1 MTVVHPVPLVD
12 AAERARIE
20 QGGLHE
26 TLFVEAGA
34 GTGKTHE
41 LVHRVVN
48 LVLGGVSLSAI
59 AAITFT
65 EAAGAELRDRLREA
79 FETRLAGDP
88 SDTDP
93 SDTDPLDAER
103 AACEQA
109 MADIDQA
116 AIGTL
121 HGFCLRI
128 LHEHPL
134 DIGLPPRIE
143 ILDEV
148 ASQIAFQ
155 ERWARFVDELYDDP
169 DAEEVVLRAW
179 ALGVEIDASRFKA
192 SFKDVAEVFE
202 SSWDRLDPLI
212 AEPSTALSPI
222 DTTAVALAID
232 HLRAMRAAGVPAED
246 KLLVRMLEVERSVA
260 EVLAEVDPVRQLR
273 LLKAHCA
280 GWKVGNLG
288 QQASWPDVKAARAVV
303 NAVGEQAAELV
314 ASVTDEVL
322 RQLGIRLAR
331 FTRDAAEQR
340 RAEGR
345 LVFHDLLVLA
355 RRLLRTSAE
364 ARAALHGRYQRLL
377 LDEFQDTDP
386 IQIEV
391 AVLIASAVE
400 AGGVDR
406 PWEDVATEPGRL
418 FFVGDPKQSIYR
430 FRRADIALFLEARD
444 RFAGDDRLVL
454 VQNFRTVPPVLDWVN
469 HAFGLLMPAE
479 EPGRQPAYQALSAH
493 RTIEDGADHRVVLLG
508 GARNGKAG
516 ELRDE
521 EAVAVA
527 RTVRSVHTE
536 PERWPVFDA
545 ATRQWRRP
553 RWADVTILLPTRTS
567 LRQLEDALDRE
578 EVPYRVAAGSLV
590 FDTQEVREV
599 LDALRAI
606 DDPGDEL
613 ALVSALRSPLYAC
626 SDVDLFTYHRA
637 GGRWDLSQP
646 TDASPAGHPVTR
658 AMAHLRSLAE
668 VRWWHE
674 PSALLDRLLRE
685 RNAFSLAFASHR
697 PREVWRRLRFI
708 VDQAR
713 AFEESGSGGL
723 RAFLVWAEL
732 QRSEGTRVH
741 EPLQAET
748 DDDAVTILTIHGA
761 KGLEFPI
768 TVVSGATTRAAGP
781 RRGPQVIWA
790 ADGPAVRL
798 SAKTATDNFDRLA
811 DLETEMDRYERAR
824 LLYVACTRARDHLVL
839 STFHKPGAD
848 AYGEWLTTAS
858 AGVEESL
865 CRRPPEAGVT
875 EDLEPGEPNELA
887 LDLSRATVAL
897 PVDDRA
903 AWLAEREALLAPHR
917 SPRFLSATAL
927 ASATALDADRADE
940 DDDPTDPPDPTL
952 PWGRARAASAV
963 GRAVHATLQL
973 VDDPADTE
981 RLVQLATRNAEAEAV
996 PHAVATIVALT
1007 RSGLRA
1013 PSVQA
1018 ARTAPRS
1025 WRELYVAAPL
1035 GAHAIEGYIDLLY
1048 ETPDGLVLVDYK
1060 TDRIHDEADVEAK
1073 LTRYAPQAAA
1083 YAVALEAS
1091 TGLVVTQARLVFCTM
1106 QDPIDRAIPDLAA
1119 AKQQI
1124 RALVTWGFAAK
1135 DLNPETDDRPD
1146 PAPPSP
1152 QES

>member
-12 AAERARIE
+12 AAERGRIE

-79 FETRLAGDP
+79 FESRLVGDP
-88 SDTDP
+88 
-93 SDTDPLDAER
+93 LVAER

-121 HGFCLRI
+121 HGFCLRV

-134 DIGLPPRIE
+134 DIELPPRIE

-155 ERWARFVDELYDDP
+155 ERWARFVDELYDDST
-169 DAEEVVLRAW
+169 AEELVLRAW
-179 ALGVEIDASRFKA
+179 ALGVEIDAASGKA
-192 SFKDVAEVFE
+192 SFKDVASVFE

-212 AEPSTALSPI
+212 AQPASAPSPL
-222 DTTAVALAID
+222 DTGALAHAFED
-232 HLRAMRAAGVPAED
+232 LRAVRATNLVAD
-246 KLLVRMLEVERSVA
+246 DRLLTRSLEVEQSLS
-260 EVLAEVDPVRQLR
+260 EVLAEPDPIRQLSLLR
-273 LLKAHCA
+273 LRRADWKSSGRGTKG
-280 GWKVGNLG
+280 GW
-288 QQASWPDVKAARAVV
+288 SDVKAARAAVD
-303 NAVGEQAAELV
+303 AVGEQGAELIAV
-314 ASVTDEVL
+314 VTDDIL
-322 RQLGIRLAR
+322 RQLSIRLAR

-355 RRLLRTSAE
+355 RRLLRTSGE

-400 AGGVDR
+400 AGDVER
-406 PWEDVATEPGRL
+406 HWEDVATEPGRL

-430 FRRADIALFLEARD
+430 FRRADIALFLKARD
-444 RFAGDDRLVL
+444 RFAAEGPVVL
-454 VQNFRTVPPVLDWVN
+454 RQNFRTVPPVLDWVN

-493 RTIEDGADHRVVLLG
+493 RTVEAGTDHRVVLLG
-508 GARNGKAG
+508 GARDGKAG

-521 EAVAVA
+521 EAAAVA
-527 RTVRSVHTE
+527 STVRSVHTE
-536 PERWPVFDA
+536 PERWPVFDEA
-545 ATRQWRRP
+545 IEQWRRP

-590 FDTQEVREV
+590 FDTQEVREA

-646 TDASPAGHPVTR
+646 PDAIPAGHPVTR
-658 AMAHLRSLAE
+658 AMAHLRSLADL
-668 VRWWHE
+668 RWWHE

-685 RNAFSLAFASHR
+685 RNAFALAFASRR

-713 AFEESGSGGL
+713 AFEESAGGGL
-723 RAFLVWAEL
+723 RAFLAWADL

-741 EPLQAET
+741 EPLLTET
-748 DDDAVTILTIHGA
+748 DDDAVAILTIHGA

-768 TVVSGATTRAAGP
+768 TVVSGATTKASG
-781 RRGPQVIWA
+781 RRTGPQVIWTEL
-790 ADGPAVRL
+790 GPEVKLNAN
-798 SAKTATDNFDRLA
+798 TATDNFDRLA
-811 DLETEMDRYERAR
+811 DLEAEMDVHERRR

-858 AGVEESL
+858 ADVEATL
-865 CRRPPEAGVT
+865 CRRPPDGPGAEGDVATSRSASLSGRLPDRKGADT
-875 EDLEPGEPNELA
+875 DLEPGRPNELA
-887 LDLSRATVAL
+887 LDLSRATVA
-897 PVDDRA
+897 PPADDRA
-903 AWLAEREALLAPHR
+903 AWLDEREALLDPHR
-917 SPRFLSATAL
+917 RPRFLSAT
-927 ASATALDADRADE
+927 SIVGATALDTPGGAADQ
-940 DDDPTDPPDPTL
+940 DDDPSEPPRPRP
-952 PWGRARAASAV
+952 PWRKGRAASAV

-973 VDDPADTE
+973 VEFPADTD
-981 RLVQLATRNAEAEAV
+981 RLVQMASRNAEAEAV
-996 PHAVATIVALT
+996 PDAVDTIVALT
-1007 RSGLRA
+1007 RSALRA
-1013 PSVQA
+1013 PSVRA
-1018 ARTAPRS
+1018 ARTASRS

-1035 GAHAIEGYIDLLY
+1035 GDHAIEGYIDLLY
-1048 ETPDGLVLVDYK
+1048 EAPDGLVLVDYK
-1060 TDRIHDEADVEAK
+1060 TDRIHDEADVDAK
-1073 LTRYAPQAAA
+1073 LTRYALQTAA

-1091 TGLVVTQARLVFCTM
+1091 TGLPVAEARLVFCTTD
-1106 QDPIDRAIPDLAA
+1106 DPIERVIPDLEA
-1119 AKQQI
+1119 AKQQV
-1124 RALVTWGFAAK
+1124 RALLT
-1135 DLNPETDDRPD
+1135 
-1146 PAPPSP
+1146 
-1152 QES
+1152 

>member
-88 SDTDP
+88 TEV
-93 SDTDPLDAER
+93 ER

-134 DIGLPPRIE
+134 DIELPPRIE

-155 ERWARFVDELYDDP
+155 ERWAQFVDELYDDP
-169 DAEEVVLRAW
+169 TAEELVLRAW
-179 ALGVEIDASRFKA
+179 ALGIEIDVASRKA
-192 SFKDVAEVFE
+192 SLKDVASIFE
-202 SSWDRLDPLI
+202 NSWDRLDPLI
-212 AEPSTALSPI
+212 AQAASAVSSLDAGAL
-222 DTTAVALAID
+222 VRALGD
-232 HLRAMRAAGVPAED
+232 LRAMRATNLVESD
-246 KLLVRMLEVERSVA
+246 RLLTRILEVDASVS
-260 EVLAEVDPVRQLR
+260 EVLAEPEPIRQLG
-273 LLKAHCA
+273 LLKVRREDWKSS
-280 GWKVGNLG
+280 GWGAKGG
-288 QQASWPDVKAARAVV
+288 WSDVKAARASVD
-303 NAVGEQAAELV
+303 AVGAQGAEMFDRV
-314 ASVTDEVL
+314 ANEVL
-322 RQLGIRLAR
+322 RQLSIRLAR

-400 AGGVDR
+400 AGDVDR
-406 PWEDVATEPGRL
+406 PWADVATEPGRL

-430 FRRADIALFLEARD
+430 FRRADIALFLKARD
-444 RFAGDDRLVL
+444 RFAADGPVVL
-454 VQNFRTVPPVLDWVN
+454 RQNFRTVPSVLDWVN

-493 RTIEDGADHRVVLLG
+493 RTVEAGADHRVVLLG
-508 GARNGKAG
+508 GARDGKAG

-521 EAVAVA
+521 EAAAVA

-536 PERWPVFDA
+536 PERWPVFDE
-545 ATRQWRRP
+545 ATKQWRRP

-567 LRQLEDALDRE
+567 LRQLEDALDHE

-637 GGRWDLSQP
+637 GGRWDLTQP
-646 TDASPAGHPVTR
+646 PDAIPAGHPVTR

-668 VRWWHE
+668 GRWWHE

-685 RNAFSLAFASHR
+685 RNAFALAFASRR

-713 AFEESGSGGL
+713 AFEESGGGGL
-723 RAFLVWAEL
+723 RAFLAWADL

-741 EPLQAET
+741 EPLLAET
-748 DDDAVTILTIHGA
+748 DDDAVAILTIHGA

-768 TVVSGATTRAAGP
+768 TVVSGATTKAGV
-781 RRGPQVIWA
+781 RRPGPQVIWTEH
-790 ADGPAVRL
+790 GPEVKLNAN
-798 SAKTATDNFDRLA
+798 TATDNFDRLA
-811 DLETEMDRYERAR
+811 DLEAEMDVHERRR

-839 STFHKPGAD
+839 STFHKPGAM

-865 CRRPPEAGVT
+865 CCRLPDAADVNGDVATSQSTSASRRLPDRKGADA
-875 EDLEPGEPNELA
+875 DLEPGRPNELA
-887 LDLSRATVAL
+887 LDLSSARVA
-897 PVDDRA
+897 PPADDHA
-903 AWLAEREALLAPHR
+903 AWLDEREALLD
-917 SPRFLSATAL
+917 S
-927 ASATALDADRADE
+927 
-940 DDDPTDPPDPTL
+940 
-952 PWGRARAASAV
+952 
-963 GRAVHATLQL
+963 
-973 VDDPADTE
+973 
-981 RLVQLATRNAEAEAV
+981 
-996 PHAVATIVALT
+996 
-1007 RSGLRA
+1007 
-1013 PSVQA
+1013 
-1018 ARTAPRS
+1018 
-1025 WRELYVAAPL
+1025 
-1035 GAHAIEGYIDLLY
+1035 
-1048 ETPDGLVLVDYK
+1048 
-1060 TDRIHDEADVEAK
+1060 
-1073 LTRYAPQAAA
+1073 
-1083 YAVALEAS
+1083 
-1091 TGLVVTQARLVFCTM
+1091 
-1106 QDPIDRAIPDLAA
+1106 
-1119 AKQQI
+1119 
-1124 RALVTWGFAAK
+1124 
-1135 DLNPETDDRPD
+1135 
-1146 PAPPSP
+1146 
-1152 QES
+1152 